1 MSWCADPEPSVLIPP
16 SLRRGSKIRVI
27 APSGPFDRTLFW
39 KALGWLSA
47 FHRPEFEPLIFAREG
62 FLAGSDERRR
72 VEMQLAIDDPETS
85 AIVVARGGWG
95 VARFV
100 SAIDFG
106 GLISHPKWIVGFS
119 DPTSLHIRAWQLGV
133 ASMHASNLVG
143 LGRGDELARKLW
155 LEALE
160 CPDKCRVLRG
170 QPLLPGQTA
179 GILVGGKLTVLFSN
193 LAMGKLYFPDNCI
206 LALEDIAESSYRID
220 RMLSALF
227 SSGAADR
234 VAAYAL
240 GQFLECDSG
249 KHGVPVNNVLE
260 NQLGHA
266 GVPVVMNLPF
276 GHGKINAPL
285 PFGTRVILDG
295 TKGELTVGKPTAP
308 TPRTADR

>member
-1 MSWCADPEPSVLIPP
+1 MVLARILSYVFAPSIPGYSVLTPP

-39 KALGWLSA
+39 RALGWLSR
-47 FHRPEFEPLIFAREG
+47 FHRPQFDPKIFAREG

-72 VEMQLAIDDPETS
+72 VEMQLAIDDPEIS

-95 VARFV
+95 AARFV

-119 DPTSLHIRAWQLGV
+119 DPTSLHICAWQIGV
-133 ASMHASNLVG
+133 ASMHANNLVS
-143 LGRGDELARKLW
+143 LGRGDEVARKSW

-160 CPDKCRVLRG
+160 YPDKHRVLTG
-170 QPLLPGQTA
+170 QSLIPGQAA
-179 GILVGGKLTVLFSN
+179 GILVGGNLTISLSN
-193 LAMGKLYFPDNCI
+193 LATGKLHLPDNCI

-220 RMLSALF
+220 RMLNALF

-240 GQFLECDSG
+240 GQFVECDSG
-249 KHGVPVNNVLE
+249 IHRVPVSRVLKNQLERTGVP
-260 NQLGHA
+260 A
-266 GVPVVMNLPF
+266 AINLPF
-276 GHGKINAPL
+276 GHGRINSPL

-295 TKGELTVGKPTAP
+295 TRGELKVGDPC
-308 TPRTADR
+308 